1 MGLSENSSRFELR
14 IQAHS
19 NIRPIVCD
27 VTSKAQLQLAVDQIT
42 QEIGH
47 INLLVCNAGMAP
59 PQYETQPSETSS
71 IKEVR
76 EYYFNTLQVEEHA
89 TTFNLNTTAVLLTVF
104 AFLELLDA
112 GNKAA
117 EAAGSSLPRSQV
129 VTVSSAG
136 GFFRGYGDFVYNA
149 SKAATTHMM
158 KHMATALVPWD
169 IRCNVIAP
177 GCESFLSSC
186 GERGACARGT
196 KLIISQGFLLGL
208 QQSW

>member
-1 MGLSENSSRFELR
+1 L
-14 IQAHS
+14 

-42 QEIGH
+42 QETGH

-59 PQYETQPSETSS
+59 PKYETQPSETSS
-71 IKEVR
+71 IQEVR

-89 TTFNLNTTAVLLTVF
+89 ATFNLNTTAVLLTTF

-112 GNKAA
+112 GNKVA
-117 EAAGSSLPRSQV
+117 EAAGFSLPRSQV

-158 KHMATALVPWD
+158 KHMATALVSWD

-186 GERGACARGT
+186 GCGERDAYARGT